1 MMSLSERRA
10 LSRELS
16 ALLDASVGD
25 ALRHFA
31 EAGPGRGHRI
41 GIAGPPGAGKST
53 LINGLVR
60 GGEGGGTT
68 AVLAIDPTSPVSGGS
83 LLGDRIR
90 MAELADRP
98 DVYLRSVPSRAMRNG
113 LCDNLADLM
122 AALGRRGFDRIILET
137 VGVGQAETDVRRMV
151 DTLVLVVPPN
161 AGDAVQAMKAGL
173 LECADIFV
181 VSKAEDPGAERTRSE
196 IADIAERLSRG
207 GWQPPVVLTRVDGTG
222 CAALETAIREHS
234 AWLAIHRDAG
244 EAARG
249 HRQAHLRD
257 LLIRRVDEVLDR
269 APDLVD
275 APLPD
280 AFARAAALMGPGG
293 DPS

>member
-1 MMSLSERRA
+1 MSLPERRA
-10 LSRELS
+10 LSRELT

-31 EAGPGRGHRI
+31 ETGPGHGHRI

-60 GGEGGGTT
+60 CREAGGTT

-90 MAELADRP
+90 MADLADRQ

-113 LCDNLADLM
+113 LCDNLADLL

-173 LECADIFV
+173 LECADVFV

-207 GWQPPVVLTRVDGTG
+207 GWHPPVVLTRADGNG
-222 CAALETAIREHS
+222 CAALEAAIQEHS
-234 AWLAIHRDAG
+234 AWLSVHRDAG
-244 EAARG
+244 EAARR

-257 LLIRRVDEVLDR
+257 LLIRRIDEVLDL